1 MDRGTVV
8 RERETGQEYVVVRT
22 HTATRGFLNYVRLRN
37 GRDFGSIRS
46 APLDLVA
53 KHVEVGPE
61 KRAVQAV
68 PSGPW
73 ASERAP

>member
-22 HTATRGFLNYVRLRN
+22 HTGTSGFLNYVRLRN
-37 GRDFGSIRS
+37 GRNFGSVRS
-46 APLDLVA
+46 APLDLFE
-53 KHVEVGPE
+53 KHFEVVPE
-61 KRAVQAV
+61 KRGVQAV

-73 ASERAP
+73 AIEHAP